1 MTNQTNLYTH
11 PEAKPEEK
19 SLRRWQEIAE
29 ELSKTTDSVKI
40 RELGQE
46 LVRAMDREMGRQR

>member
-19 SLRRWQEIAE
+19 SLRRWQEIALARNCGIWDLPLR
-29 ELSKTTDSVKI
+29 LS
-40 RELGQE
+40 
-46 LVRAMDREMGRQR
+46 